1 MRRTSAEGGDRRP
14 VGIEVG
20 RRAGGSILGGWGGRL
35 TICAFTLSAGL
46 VAGVTLHSWQPEFAR
61 SPYYSLP
68 YSAATAP
75 PVGDSRPLPETVP
88 MPLAQP
94 QPPAPAAPP
103 QQPPPAA
110 PATAARPPAPGSVDR
125 GAGAHRAGQVQPMNR
140 PAQILGLTPGSLA
153 FDPQPVGSSAA
164 ARTLTVASTGSA
176 PLRVRGVALSGGNAS
191 AFVVVADRCSG
202 VTLAPGA
209 SCPVSVSFAPDADGS
224 RSATLTIDG
233 EGAGPATSSLTGMAT
248 DAPVTATGLPVDCGQ
263 STATRCAVGAMYQQ
277 LLGRPVDDAALQS
290 YATQLDAGQT
300 TRQNVAVAIQNSDEW
315 RTHMVTLLFKAVL
328 GRAPDAGSLGYYV
341 PQLRSGTVEQVT
353 AAIAASQEY
362 FARAGGTNDG
372 YVSALYHDV
381 LHHPADPAGK
391 AGWVDQLNRGAT
403 REAVAGSVRRSA
415 EAQGVV
421 VQAATK
427 LLLGRAA
434 TGPEQ
439 TNLSNAMVNGLS
451 YQAMLG
457 SLMQTDEYLAQAAPL
472 ALTDVAVASFVD
484 ADPKGAVSQFTAT
497 VDWGDGSPPGPAV
510 VRKGKSGFTVTG
522 SHTYA
527 AHRSWT
533 ATIQIADSGGAQTQT
548 TTTVVV

>member
-1 MRRTSAEGGDRRP
+1 
-14 VGIEVG
+14 
-20 RRAGGSILGGWGGRL
+20 
-35 TICAFTLSAGL
+35 
-46 VAGVTLHSWQPEFAR
+46 
-61 SPYYSLP
+61 
-68 YSAATAP
+68 
-75 PVGDSRPLPETVP
+75 

-94 QPPAPAAPP
+94 PAPAQQP
-103 QQPPPAA
+103 QQQQPPAA
-110 PATAARPPAPGSVDR
+110 PATDAPPHAPGGVDR
-125 GAGAHRAGQVQPMNR
+125 GAGAHRAGLVQPMNR

-176 PLRVRGVALSGGNAS
+176 PLRVRGIALSGGNAG

-209 SCPVSVSFAPDADGS
+209 SCPVSVSFAPDAAGS

-233 EGAGPATSSLTGMAT
+233 EGAGPATSSLTGMAI
-248 DAPVTATGLPVDCGQ
+248 DAPITATGLPVDCGQ

-277 LLGRPVDDAALQS
+277 LLGRPVDDAALQG

-300 TRQNVAVAIQNSDEW
+300 TRQNVAVAIQTSDEW

-328 GRAPDAGSLGYYV
+328 GRAPDPGSLGYYV
-341 PQLRSGTVEQVT
+341 PLLRSGTVEQVT

-362 FARAGGTNDG
+362 LARAGGSNDG
-372 YVSALYHDV
+372 FVSALYQDL

-391 AGWVDQLNRGAT
+391 AGWLDQLNRGAT

-421 VQAATK
+421 VQAATRQ
-427 LLLGRAA
+427 LLGRAA

-457 SLMQTDEYLAQAAPL
+457 SLMQTDEYLAQVVPL
-472 ALTDVAVASFVD
+472 ALTDVALASFVD
-484 ADPKGAVSQFTAT
+484 GDPRATASQFTAT
-497 VDWGDGSPPGPAV
+497 VDWGDGSPPSAAV

-533 ATIQIADSGGAQTQT
+533 AAIQIDHSGGAQAQT

>member
-1 MRRTSAEGGDRRP
+1 MRRTTGEGDDRTR
-14 VGIEVG
+14 VGIEAG
-20 RRAGGSILGGWGGRL
+20 RRAGQGILGGWGGRL
-35 TICAFTLSAGL
+35 TICAFMLSAGL

-75 PVGDSRPLPETVP
+75 PAGDSRPLPDTVP
-88 MPLAQP
+88 VPLAQP
-94 QPPAPAAPP
+94 PAAAPAPPR
-103 QQPPPAA
+103 PPAA
-110 PATAARPPAPGSVDR
+110 PATDASPPAPGGVDR
-125 GAGAHRAGQVQPMNR
+125 GAGAHRAGQVQPVNR
-140 PAQILGLTPGSLA
+140 PVQILGLTPGSLA

-191 AFVVVADRCSG
+191 AFVVVADKCSG

-233 EGAGPATSSLTGMAT
+233 DGAGPATSSLTGVAT

-277 LLGRPVDDAALQS
+277 LLGRPADDPSLQG

-300 TRQNVAVAIQNSDEW
+300 TRQNVATAIQNSDEW
-315 RTHMVTLLFKAVL
+315 RTRLVALLFKALL
-328 GRAPDAGSLGYYV
+328 GRAPDPGSLGYYV

-372 YVSALYHDV
+372 FVSALYHDV
-381 LHHPADPAGK
+381 LRHPADAAGK

-415 EAQGVV
+415 EAQGVA
-421 VQAATK
+421 VQASTK

-439 TNLSNAMVNGLS
+439 TTLADAMVHGLT
-451 YQAMLG
+451 YQAMQG
-457 SLMQTDEYLAQAAPL
+457 SLIQTDEYLAQAAPL
-472 ALTDVAVASFVD
+472 ALTDVVVASFVD
-484 ADPKGAVSQFTAT
+484 GDPKGTASQFTVT
-497 VDWGDGSPPGPAV
+497 VDWGDGSPPAAAV
-510 VRKGKSGFTVTG
+510 VTKGKSGFTVTG

-533 ATIQIADSGGAQTQT
+533 ATIHIADAGGAQAQT